1 MKMRRISKP
10 RKDDELTW
18 QRRSLSHPSRAA
30 SLFKPG
36 NRAAVGNKGYTLEAR
51 RHKRFITIGY
61 INSLSEE
68 IERTR
73 SEMVK
78 GKRVDIKELVTKEQ
92 MMIEALFKGFVVDRN
107 PGIMRMVMEMI
118 EGKSPQ
124 DINVIRK
131 SYEITAD
138 MNLEQASRMYLESIK
153 RTAEDEDDE

>member
-1 MKMRRISKP
+1 MRRISKP
-10 RKDDELTW
+10 RKDDEPTW
-18 QRRSLSHPSRAA
+18 QRRSLAHPKRAA

-36 NRAAVGNKGYTLEAR
+36 NKAAVGNKGYTLEAR
-51 RHKRFITIGY
+51 RHKRFITMGY

-73 SEMVK
+73 TEMK
-78 GKRVDIKELVTKEQ
+78 NGKRVNITELVTKEQ
-92 MMIEALFKGFVVDRN
+92 MMIEALFRGFVADRN

-124 DINVIRK
+124 DINVTRK

-153 RTAEDEDDE
+153 RTAEDEDEEE